1 MNRPGVIALLLGATL
16 GCASQP
22 ADESVAVSGGA
33 QAPDSLLANQ
43 EFVGR
48 GHEPGWIV
56 RISGDSLHLIANYGE
71 DTVDAM
77 VTQRAT
83 ADGATTMGTAP
94 ELNLTVTVL
103 DEICNDGATGT
114 PHPRVVLVSWRSTS
128 LRGCGG
134 EPRSLLTGGSWA
146 VMDLF
151 DEPVADPF
159 PTMQFTDT
167 GTVMGTT
174 SCNQYSGPYEL
185 TPEALRFGPMIAT
198 KRACTPPTMAQEQ
211 EFLRAL
217 ERVERFAIPEP
228 GRLALMGA
236 ESTVVLARRAR

>member
-1 MNRPGVIALLLGATL
+1 MNHPRAMALLLGVTL

-22 ADESVAVSGGA
+22 ADESVPVSGGE
-33 QAPDSLLANQ
+33 QALDSLLAHQ
-43 EFVGR
+43 TFVGR

-56 RISGDSLHLIANYGE
+56 RIRGDSLQLLANYGE

-77 VTQRAT
+77 VIARTT
-83 ADGATTMGTAP
+83 VDGATTLETAR
-94 ELNLTVTVL
+94 ELDLTVTVL
-103 DEICNDGATGT
+103 DDVCNDGATGT
-114 PHPRVVLVSWRSTS
+114 PHPRLVLVTWRSTS

-151 DEPVADPF
+151 DEPASEPF

-167 GTVMGTT
+167 GMVMGTT

-185 TPEALRFGPMIAT
+185 TPEALRFGPMVAT

-217 ERVERFAIPEP
+217 ERVERFAVPEP
-228 GRLALMGA
+228 GRLALIGVA
-236 ESTVVLARRAR
+236 STVVLARRSR